1 MKKTSINKKEVG
13 NDTFK
18 LDDAIGHLLRR
29 AYQRTSAVLISQISE
44 YDITPV
50 QFATLAR
57 LHELGLVSQNRL
69 GRLVDVEP
77 GNFHGVINRLL
88 KRKLIIKKK
97 DSLDQRKV
105 NLSLSAS
112 GHELIKLLIPM
123 SKRATETTL
132 AALNKSQQ
140 QQLYKLLE
148 RILCDVK

>member
-1 MKKTSINKKEVG
+1 MKKTSINTKEVED
-13 NDTFK
+13 DTFE

-140 QQLYKLLE
+140 QQLYKLLD